1 MKSLRK
7 DKRDWITSVAR
18 ESEDAGQQGQVKR
31 VYEAARS
38 WNEGPKN
45 VGMVKSKE
53 RLLTKEGEV
62 KAIWQEHFI
71 EISNRPVPE
80 VVAEV
85 DETKCDEW

>member
-1 MKSLRK
+1 
-7 DKRDWITSVAR
+7 
-18 ESEDAGQQGQVKR
+18 
-31 VYEAARS
+31 
-38 WNEGPKN
+38 
-45 VGMVKSKE
+45 MVKSKE

-85 DETKCDEW
+85 DETKCDE